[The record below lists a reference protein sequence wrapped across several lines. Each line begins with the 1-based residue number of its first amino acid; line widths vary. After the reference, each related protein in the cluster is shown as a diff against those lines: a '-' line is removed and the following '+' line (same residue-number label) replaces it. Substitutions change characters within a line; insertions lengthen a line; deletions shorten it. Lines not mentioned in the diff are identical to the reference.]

1 MALFFLCER
10 HVGEFMDARH
20 SRADVVIIGAGIVGL
35 TIAYELARAGMQ
47 RIVVFEAGTPGQQST
62 GRSTGGIRRQF
73 GSELEIQLTEA
84 ALDFYKPMFADPG
97 FDGRFERDGYL
108 FLAGVEQRDQ
118 LLSAWHV
125 QRSAGVPTE
134 WLDRDAVLER
144 YPFIDPSNLS
154 GATWCAEDGFVD
166 PWSIVQWLLQKC
178 RSLGVVIR
186 SQQPVREIDVVRGRV
201 RAVITDA
208 DRIDTP
214 IVVNAAGAWA
224 GAVGDLAGVPIPVRP
239 SPRVQLVTD
248 LQLALPTTTP
258 LIADLTNGGYV
269 RAMQGRVLAGA
280 SPQTTPVG
288 FDLEPRFEDIEDI
301 AGRVSTRFP
310 GLRDVGIARVI
321 SGLYEMT
328 PDGLPIASFA
338 EHVPGFCT
346 VAGFNGHGIMHS
358 PPLACAMADMIV
370 RGRTER
376 FDIAPFSARRFSD
389 GRATRSRAA
398 SLL

>member
-1 MALFFLCER
+1 
-10 HVGEFMDARH
+10 MDALH

-35 TIAYELARAGMQ
+35 TIAYELARASVP

-73 GSELEIQLTEA
+73 GSALEIRLTEA
-84 ALDFYKPMFADPG
+84 ALEFYKPMLADSG

-108 FLAGVEQRDQ
+108 FLAGLEQRDQ
-118 LLSAWHV
+118 LLAAWQL
-125 QRSAGVPTE
+125 QRAAGVPTE
-134 WLDRDAVLER
+134 WLDRDVVHER
-144 YPFIDPSNLS
+144 YPFIDSSNLA
-154 GATWCAEDGFVD
+154 GATWCADDGFVD

-178 RSLGVVIR
+178 RSYGVVIR
-186 SQQPVREIDVVRGRV
+186 SQQPAREIHVVRGQV
-201 RAVITDA
+201 RAVTTDS

-224 GAVGDLAGVPIPVRP
+224 GAVGELAGVPIPVRP

-248 LQLALPTTTP
+248 IQQVLPATTP

-280 SPQTTPVG
+280 SPHAIPIG
-288 FDLEPRFEDIEDI
+288 FELQPRFDDIEAI
-301 AGRVSTRFP
+301 AARVSTRFP
-310 GLRDVGIARVI
+310 GLRDVGISRVI

-328 PDGLPIASFA
+328 PDGLPIVSFA
-338 EHVPGFCT
+338 EHVAGFGT

-370 RGRTER
+370 CGRAER
-376 FDIAPFSARRFSD
+376 FDIEPFSARRFSAGSAIR
-389 GRATRSRAA
+389 GRAS